1 MPRVCRGCAAG
12 SVVGCAV
19 GVPRVCRRFVV
30 GSVVGRAV
38 GCAVG
43 VPRVCRRI
51 VVGSVVGRA
60 VGVPPDCGGVCCGV
74 CRGVC
79 RGCVVGVPRTSARLC
94 CPVPANRMSRKTER
108 RHLEAHV
115 IGDPRLSSLR
125 DRLPSKTKSTE
136 GYGSS
141 CASPPRR
148 KFSRTERERETRAD
162 TSGPCEGPRVK
173 KHVRK
178 TMRSCK
184 VYARPKST
192 VLVATWFSY
201 AMSSSASR
209 AMCALQ
215 RRFCVLKSRKH
226 LAVSCHG
233 TVSCT

>member
-1 MPRVCRGCAAG
+1 MW
-12 SVVGCAV
+12 
-19 GVPRVCRRFVV
+19 GVPWGVPWVCRRFVV

-125 DRLPSKTKSTE
+125 DWLPSKTKSTE

-148 KFSRTERERETRAD
+148 KFSRTERERERLVLIQAGLARAPESKS
-162 TSGPCEGPRVK
+162 TS
-173 KHVRK
+173 
-178 TMRSCK
+178 
-184 VYARPKST
+184 ARPCARAKST
-192 VLVATWFSY
+192 LVQSLRCLLRLGSH
-201 AMSSSASR
+201 M
-209 AMCALQ
+209 Q
-215 RRFCVLKSRKH
+215 
-226 LAVSCHG
+226 
-233 TVSCT
+233 

>member
-1 MPRVCRGCAAG
+1 MCRGCAAGVPPVCGGICCGACRGVCRGCAAG
-12 SVVGCAV
+12 VPPDCCGVCGGACRGCA
-19 GVPRVCRRFVV
+19 
-30 GSVVGRAV
+30 A
-38 GCAVG
+38 
-43 VPRVCRRI
+43 
-51 VVGSVVGRA
+51 
-60 VGVPPDCGGVCCGV
+60 GVPPDCGGVCCGV

-125 DRLPSKTKSTE
+125 DWLPSKTKSTE